1 MFQAV
6 GIILLISLLV
16 PCSATAARPSAPDP
30 APDMLRLGSPQSPSA
45 ERAGPELLA
54 PLTMF
59 QDVAPAEQHYKDAS
73 IIRTS
78 DVIEIDVHYPVFGKM
93 LIDQDIALW
102 AHRVV
107 ETFTRGLGDDQAN
120 QRQARNELMVNY
132 TVSYA
137 SSRSLTVTYEIWTYT
152 GGIHGNND
160 IITLSYDVESGQRL
174 LFEDTIVATDI
185 ALERLAAYCSNA
197 LRQILGADLDEA
209 MLKNGTAPEL
219 NNYSSFSLFP
229 AGLRIHFQPY
239 QVAPFAAG
247 AQRVDVPLE
256 VILDA
261 GPHLELWGRENP
273 R

>member
-1 MFQAV
+1 MIQAAV
-6 GIILLISLLV
+6 LALSISLLAL
-16 PCSATAARPSAPDP
+16 CSAMAAQSSVAVPPLDA
-30 APDMLRLGSPQSPSA
+30 LRIGGLQG
-45 ERAGPELLA
+45 ERANPALLA
-54 PLTMF
+54 PLTEF
-59 QDVAPAEQHYKDAS
+59 QDVPPTEQGFKDAS
-73 IIRTS
+73 ILKPG
-78 DVIEIDVHYPVFGKM
+78 DVIDIDVHYPVFGKI

-107 ETFTRGLGDDQAN
+107 ETFTKGLNDDQAN
-120 QRQARNELMVNY
+120 QRQARNELKANY

-137 SSRSLTVTYEIWTYT
+137 SPRSLTVTYEIWTYT

-174 LFEDTIVATDI
+174 LLQDLVAAADT
-185 ALERLAAYCSNA
+185 ALERMAVYCSQV
-197 LRQILGADLDEA
+197 LRDTLGEYLDEA
-209 MLKNGTAPEL
+209 MLKSGAAPEL
-219 NNYSSFSLFP
+219 DNYSSFSLFP

-239 QVAPFAAG
+239 QVAPFVAG

-261 GPHLELWGRENP
+261 GPHLELWGRQS

>member
-1 MFQAV
+1 MIQAA
-6 GIILLISLLV
+6 GIILFISLFA
-16 PCSATAARPSAPDP
+16 PCSAAAVRPSFPVDA
-30 APDMLRLGSPQSPSA
+30 LRLGSPQSPSI
-45 ERAGPELLA
+45 ESAGPALFA
-54 PLTMF
+54 PLTSF
-59 QDVAPAEQHYKDAS
+59 QDVTPAEQHFNDAS
-73 IIRTS
+73 IVRTS
-78 DVIEIDVHYPVFGKM
+78 GILEINVHYPVFGKM

-107 ETFTRGLGDDQAN
+107 ETFTKGLGDEQTS

-137 SSRSLTVTYEIWTYT
+137 SSRSLTVSYEIWTYT

-174 LFEDTIVATDI
+174 LFEDLVADTDI

-197 LRQILGADLDEA
+197 LKMTLGADLDES
-209 MLKNGTAPEL
+209 MLNSGTAPEL

-229 AGLRIHFQPY
+229 TGLRIHFQPY
-239 QVAPFAAG
+239 QVAPFVAG

-261 GPHLELWGRENP
+261 GPHLELWDRQN

>member
-1 MFQAV
+1 MIQALV
-6 GIILLISLLV
+6 LVLSISFFL
-16 PCSATAARPSAPDP
+16 PCAATAAQPVAP
-30 APDMLRLGSPQSPSA
+30 APPLGALRLGGQQSPPADHAS
-45 ERAGPELLA
+45 PELFV
-54 PLTMF
+54 PLTGF
-59 QDVAPAEQHYKDAS
+59 QDISPADQRFKDAS
-73 IIRTS
+73 IVKRS
-78 DVIEIDVHYPVFGKM
+78 DIIDIDVHYPVFGKA

-107 ETFTRGLGDDQAN
+107 ETFTKGLGDDHAN
-120 QRQARNELMVNY
+120 LRQARNELRAGY

-137 SSRSLTVTYEIWTYT
+137 SPRSLTVTYEIWTYT

-174 LFEDTIVATDI
+174 LFEDLIVATDT
-185 ALERLAAYCSNA
+185 ALERLSAYCLAS
-197 LRQILGADLDEA
+197 LRNVLGADLDET
-209 MLKNGTAPEL
+209 MLKSGTAPEL
-219 NNYSSFSLFP
+219 DNYSSFSLFP

-239 QVAPFAAG
+239 QVAPFVAG

-261 GPHLELWGRENP
+261 GPHLELWGRHS

>member
-1 MFQAV
+1 MIHAAV
-6 GIILLISLLV
+6 LVLSISLLA
-16 PCSATAARPSAPDP
+16 PYSAMAASSASGSPPDT
-30 APDMLRLGSPQSPSA
+30 LRLGASQSDSV
-45 ERAGPELLA
+45 ERANPALFA
-54 PLTMF
+54 PLTEF
-59 QDVAPAEQHYKDAS
+59 QNLPPAEQHFKDAS
-73 IIRTS
+73 IVKTNDSI
-78 DVIEIDVHYPVFGKM
+78 DIDVRYPVFGKI

-107 ETFTRGLGDDQAN
+107 ETFTKGLGDDQAN
-120 QRQARNELMVNY
+120 RRQARNELRASY

-137 SSRSLTVTYEIWTYT
+137 SLRSLTVTYEIWTYT

-174 LFEDTIVATDI
+174 LFEDLVVATDT
-185 ALERLAAYCSNA
+185 ALERLAAYCAKN
-197 LRQILGADLDEA
+197 LQNTLGEDLDEA
-209 MLKNGTAPEL
+209 MLKSGTAPDL
-219 NNYSSFSLFP
+219 DNYSSFSLFP

-239 QVAPFAAG
+239 QVAPFVAG

-261 GPHLELWGRENP
+261 GPHLALWGRES

>member
-1 MFQAV
+1 MAAQTFT
-6 GIILLISLLV
+6 
-16 PCSATAARPSAPDP
+16 SALPQDT
-30 APDMLRLGSPQSPSA
+30 LRLGGLKSHAS
-45 ERAGPELLA
+45 ERAGPELLT
-54 PLTMF
+54 PLAGF
-59 QDVAPAEQHYKDAS
+59 QDSSPADQRFKDTGIVKS
-73 IIRTS
+73 GEVL
-78 DVIEIDVHYPVFGKM
+78 DIDVHYPVFGKI

-107 ETFTRGLGDDQAN
+107 ETFTKGLGDDHAN
-120 QRQARNELMVNY
+120 TRKARNELRASY

-137 SSRSLTVTYEIWTYT
+137 SPRSLTVTYEVWTYT

-174 LFEDTIVATDI
+174 LFEDLIVATDT
-185 ALERLAAYCSNA
+185 ALERLAAYCSKA
-197 LRQILGADLDEA
+197 LRVPLGEDLDEA
-209 MLKNGTAPEL
+209 MLKSGTAPEL
-219 NNYSSFSLFP
+219 DNYSSFSLFP

-261 GPHLELWGRENP
+261 GPHMELWGKKSR
-273 R
+273 

>member
-1 MFQAV
+1 MIQT
-6 GIILLISLLV
+6 LV
-16 PCSATAARPSAPDP
+16 LVLSMS
-30 APDMLRLGSPQSPSA
+30 
-45 ERAGPELLA
+45 LLA
-54 PLTMF
+54 PSSVVAAGSFTPALPLDTLRLDGPQHRSPERANLEVLAPLAGF
-59 QDVAPAEQHYKDAS
+59 QDISPAELVFKDAAIVKPGD
-73 IIRTS
+73 II
-78 DVIEIDVHYPVFGKM
+78 DVDVHYPVFGKI

-107 ETFTRGLGDDQAN
+107 ETFTKGLGDDHAN
-120 QRQARNELMVNY
+120 PRQARNELRAGY

-137 SSRSLTVTYEIWTYT
+137 SPRSLTVTYEIWTYT

-174 LFEDTIVATDI
+174 LFEDLITATDT
-185 ALERLAAYCSNA
+185 ALELMAAYCFKA
-197 LRQILGADLDEA
+197 LGNTLGEDLDES
-209 MLKNGTAPEL
+209 MLKSGTAPEL
-219 NNYSSFSLFP
+219 DNYSSFSLFP

-261 GPHLELWGRENP
+261 GPYLELWGRQS